1 MSNRWNNKIKI
12 EKICKEHLSE
22 EEGEGVGSEIVNIHE
37 NHPGHEIKQLTLIS
51 GIKEP
56 GTQTSSPKAF

>member
-37 NHPGHEIKQLTLIS
+37 NHPGHED
-51 GIKEP
+51 
-56 GTQTSSPKAF
+56 